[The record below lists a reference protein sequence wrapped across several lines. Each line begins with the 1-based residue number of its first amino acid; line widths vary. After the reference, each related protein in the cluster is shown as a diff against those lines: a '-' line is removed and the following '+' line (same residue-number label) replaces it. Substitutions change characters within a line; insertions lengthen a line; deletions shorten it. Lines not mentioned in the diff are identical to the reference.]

1 MLARNNAGNIHLSE
15 GPTTLGEREHE
26 PTIHKLFDVLKL
38 IPYAGGRGPKGAT
51 SKT

>member
-1 MLARNNAGNIHLSE
+1 MLARNNAGDIHLSE

-38 IPYAGGRGPKGAT
+38 IPYAGGRGPEGAT